1 MSAFGTSETS
11 THALSLLCGVLAI
24 PAGGWA
30 GWRLFGARTGVYAA
44 LLFAFNAWLTA
55 YAQETRMYEFMG
67 LLGVLATAGF
77 VLGFVYRRRRYL
89 FLFAGALTVMLYTH
103 TWGTFFFAGSL
114 VALLPALI
122 ASDDRRGL
130 IRDAAF
136 AFIGAGIL
144 YLPWVPTLLYQAAN
158 TAAPWDN
165 VPRFGAPVLLS
176 RDVIGGDRITML
188 LIIPAAI
195 GLGPLFTRKRWRTRE
210 AVTVWTLV
218 AIPVATLG
226 IAWLESQVNPA
237 FVARYF
243 APVIGAIL
251 LLLAWGCARARLLGV
266 VAMVLAVAF
275 LANPSSYTPQYKS
288 DMRDIGAEMN
298 PYLHTGD
305 EVVVGQP
312 EETPLAWYYLPGGLQ
327 YANTAGMVKDPRYMD
342 WVKALRRLTDANPQA
357 TLTPIVNAL
366 KPGQHLLFIR
376 PLTEGAQNWQAPWTE
391 MVRRRSA
398 QWGRLLQD
406 DVDRG
411 TLRPLAVAPHYY
423 RGACCVGNSAVL
435 YEKVS

>member
-1 MSAFGTSETS
+1 VI
-11 THALSLLCGVLAI
+11 ALI
-24 PAGGWA
+24 
-30 GWRLFGARTGVYAA
+30 
-44 LLFAFNAWLTA
+44 
-55 YAQETRMYEFMG
+55 
-67 LLGVLATAGF
+67 
-77 VLGFVYRRRRYL
+77 
-89 FLFAGALTVMLYTH
+89 
-103 TWGTFFFAGSL
+103 
-114 VALLPALI
+114 PALI
-122 ASDDRRGL
+122 ASDDRRVL
-130 IRDAAF
+130 LRDAAF

-165 VPRFGAPVLLS
+165 VPRFGAPILLS

-195 GLGPLFTRKRWRTRE
+195 GVAPLFTRARRRSRE
-210 AVTVWTLV
+210 WVMVWTLV

-251 LLLAWGCARARLLGV
+251 LLIAWGCARAGLLGL

-288 DMRDIGAEMN
+288 DMRDIGAEMA
-298 PYLHTGD
+298 PYLHPGD
-305 EVVVGQP
+305 QVIVGQP
-312 EETPLAWYYLPGGLQ
+312 EETPLTWYYLPAGLRF
-327 YANTAGMVKDPRYMD
+327 ANSAGSVSDPRYMD
-342 WVKALRRLTDANPQA
+342 WVKALRRMTNTNPQVA
-357 TLTPIVNAL
+357 LPPIVNAM
-366 KPGQHLLFIR
+366 KPGQRLLFVR
-376 PLTEGAQNWQAPWTE
+376 PLTEGAQNWQAPWTI

-398 QWGRLLQD
+398 QWGALLQD

-411 TLRPLAVAPHYY
+411 VLRPVAVAPHYY

-435 YEKVS
+435 YEKAS